1 VGHKRTADIKERFG
15 HAVRKRRQE
24 LGISQEELAARAEL
38 HRTYIGDI
46 ERGARNLSLENI
58 EKLAKALEVSISTL
72 FADYSIEEEL

>member
-1 VGHKRTADIKERFG
+1 VKRKGTADIKERFG

-24 LGISQEELAARAEL
+24 LSISQEELADRAEL

-58 EKLAKALEVSISTL
+58 EKLAKALEVSISVL
-72 FADYSIEEEL
+72 FADYGIEEGE